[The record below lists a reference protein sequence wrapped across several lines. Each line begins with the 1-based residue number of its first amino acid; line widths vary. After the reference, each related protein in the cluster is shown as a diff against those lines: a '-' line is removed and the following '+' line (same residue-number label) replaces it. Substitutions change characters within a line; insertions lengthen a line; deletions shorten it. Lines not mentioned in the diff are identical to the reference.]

1 MIKYIILFS
10 ISGAL
15 SFLMTPII
23 RKIAIYLKA
32 FDVPNQRKVH
42 SKPIPRLGGV
52 AIYLV
57 FNIILVGLAK
67 LEFLF
72 INLEF
77 LRSIHYEWI
86 FLGSFFAFMIGLAD
100 DIEKIPPSLKFIFQI
115 IGASIVSIGC
125 CHIEFINLP
134 FGSINLGYFA
144 IPFTIV
150 WIVAITNAINLLDG
164 LDGLAGGTVV
174 IISFALCGIAFM
186 NNNLQIAILSLIL
199 SGTTL
204 GFLRYNF
211 HPASIFL
218 GDSGAYYLGFML
230 GVLSILGNLKQAAAF
245 SILIPILIL
254 GLPLLDTFLSIIRR
268 LLKSLHLVGFD
279 QERNRYKFF
288 FIDNWSLFT
297 ADKGHIHHRLLRL
310 GFSQKKAVLIL
321 YGVTL
326 LLSILAF
333 ISVYFNNPN
342 NAFILVIIG
351 IGMYIAIKKLPYE
364 EIQIL
369 QNGAL
374 LTIFDS
380 PIITSRFFQVFIDVA
395 LIAFS
400 YYLSFYFRFEQ
411 SFDISLKKFIFQSAP
426 IVILIRFVSFY
437 ICGIYKEAWRYM
449 SIPEVVRIFKA
460 VFIGVTLSSLTLF
473 LLPEF
478 GLKSH
483 TAIFIDGMLLFI
495 MVVGVRSS
503 YRVLEYFK
511 FFSKGKAGKK
521 KVLIYGSNKEGVNTL
536 RELSANGVNIEVV
549 GFIDEDGKRKGN
561 IIYGCPVLGSLK
573 NLKNI
578 LKEKDIAEII
588 LSYSTASASII
599 NELKEICRAHGVI
612 LRVFQSKIERI
623 GLGEK

>member
-15 SFLMTPII
+15 SFLITPII

-67 LEFLF
+67 FEFLF

-186 NNNLQIAILSLIL
+186 NNNLQIAVLSLIL

-204 GFLRYNF
+204 GFLRYNL

-218 GDSGAYYLGFML
+218 GDSGAYYLGFMR
-230 GVLSILGNLKQAAAF
+230 GF
-245 SILIPILIL
+245 
-254 GLPLLDTFLSIIRR
+254 RR
-268 LLKSLHLVGFD
+268 LLFGFYAWCVVYSG
-279 QERNRYKFF
+279 EFKAGCCFF
-288 FIDNWSLFT
+288 DFDS
-297 ADKGHIHHRLLRL
+297 
-310 GFSQKKAVLIL
+310 
-321 YGVTL
+321 
-326 LLSILAF
+326 
-333 ISVYFNNPN
+333 YFNFR
-342 NAFILVIIG
+342 ATFIR
-351 IGMYIAIKKLPYE
+351 Y
-364 EIQIL
+364 
-369 QNGAL
+369 
-374 LTIFDS
+374 
-380 PIITSRFFQVFIDVA
+380 
-395 LIAFS
+395 
-400 YYLSFYFRFEQ
+400 
-411 SFDISLKKFIFQSAP
+411 
-426 IVILIRFVSFY
+426 VSF
-437 ICGIYKEAWRYM
+437 
-449 SIPEVVRIFKA
+449 
-460 VFIGVTLSSLTLF
+460 
-473 LLPEF
+473 
-478 GLKSH
+478 
-483 TAIFIDGMLLFI
+483 
-495 MVVGVRSS
+495 
-503 YRVLEYFK
+503 
-511 FFSKGKAGKK
+511 
-521 KVLIYGSNKEGVNTL
+521 NN
-536 RELSANGVNIEVV
+536 
-549 GFIDEDGKRKGN
+549 
-561 IIYGCPVLGSLK
+561 
-573 NLKNI
+573 
-578 LKEKDIAEII
+578 
-588 LSYSTASASII
+588 
-599 NELKEICRAHGVI
+599 
-612 LRVFQSKIERI
+612 
-623 GLGEK
+623 